1 MKVFKLFPIWVL
13 LLFTGAIQGQVL
25 RSFSSDSVVYVQEM
39 RSFFDQIINKE
50 NKAEALAT
58 LETFGVLLQNE
69 SFDAKEK
76 QQIYQLSNLM
86 LSKRMRSY
94 PDFVL
99 FLQALSAMKTK
110 PLAAESY
117 RDWLRGARLT
127 LERNSGGRDFGAIL
141 QFTLWLLNENVL
153 YRTRTFEWR
162 TDAAKYAFIAD
173 SSFRVQFPKVD
184 LKGASKNDSTTLF
197 ATSGTYDPV
206 NEIWHGA
213 DGKIT
218 WQRAG
223 LPADSVFVLLSNY
236 QIDMR
241 SSGLTADSVRF
252 YNLSYFGQPLLGS
265 IEDKVSA
272 NRITPDNALY
282 PFFQSYIRSLF
293 IESLFQD
300 VDYEGGFAMKGAKI
314 FGSGDEFIPAMLTF
328 KRPYRDKQGKYDLL
342 IARSDAFVMEPDR
355 INAASAAV
363 TIYHQD
369 DSLFH
374 AGLRFRYMHPKR
386 EVSMLRTDRGLMES
400 PWFDT
405 YHHVDIHCEGLYWR
419 MDEPEIRFRALMGVQ
434 QVSNATFVSRKFYN
448 ERMYDAIQGIDYTS
462 PLVRLYQYSKQYNTR
477 KFYIEELA
485 RFIKYPINQTES
497 MVIGLARDGFI
508 FYNLETK
515 QGVITDKAFHFV
527 DARSH
532 RTDYDVISFR
542 SYVENDDNALLSLD
556 NFDLKIKGVPVV
568 SISDSQNVYIY
579 PKEQELVLRKNL
591 NFLFSGRI
599 TAGLFEFMAQACSF
613 EYDTFRLNLP
623 TIEYMKFKVQAFDAA
638 PGEQRYVDVKTV
650 VSDISG
656 DLLIDYPT
664 NKSGLKDYPRYPI
677 FNSKSESYVY
687 YDQDSAYKEAY
698 NRERFYYNLKPFT
711 LESLVNA
718 STENLIFDGYL
729 YSGGIF
735 QPEVNKPL
743 SVMRDYSLGFEVTSP
758 PGGYPVYNHKGMFTD
773 TVRLTMSGLHGT
785 GTITFLNTTTKGRNM
800 MFFLDSVN
808 AVADRFEI
816 AAQKSPQAPFPLVK
830 GKNIEQR
837 WWPYQDTML
846 LATTDSA
853 FRMFD
858 NKVAHKGE
866 LVYSPSVLTG
876 SGTMRFYGATTTSNH
891 YMYGNNHF
899 DSDTLNLK
907 INSLDDKQIAF
918 ASNRYSAHVD
928 FESNNA
934 SFAATGNHSQI
945 ILPLTQY
952 LASME
957 RFDWHINR
965 RELVMR
971 SSASA
976 GGADF
981 DKLSLREMINAAPD
995 GARLVSTHP
1004 LQDSLTF
1011 NATQATFS
1019 LDSNTL
1025 IASGVKIIKV
1035 ADAAIFPGDGRVSIK
1050 SKAVMAP
1057 LRVAS
1062 IVADTINKIHL
1073 IKNAAVTI
1081 ESRYFYRAN
1090 GTYAYN
1096 NLLGEEQI
1104 VQFDNIY
1111 VDSSYQT
1118 VAQGQVMPEQNFMFS
1133 PQWQYRGTINLNA
1146 RDPLLDFDGAF
1157 MPMQDCDKELA
1168 RWVKFRQ
1175 RVQPDSL
1182 VFTVPTQPEEFAYK
1196 KLYAGFFHSNEDNR
1210 VYPAFLSRKGYYSDT
1225 LMLSVEGAVTA
1236 RNKGR
1241 EFLIAAP
1248 GDLKTPLNLDPPNPW
1263 IRLNTEQC
1271 HFTAS
1276 GPLNFGADFGAV
1288 KLQSFGNIDHF
1299 IIPDSTRFEAFF
1311 TIDFPFKAEALTL
1324 MLQDLDKANTAGIK
1338 LSGDPAAMAYRQLLG
1353 AELATEVIYNL
1364 STFGT
1369 LRRIPDELKKSLVLS
1384 QVTLRYN
1391 PASRSFISEGKIGVS
1406 MVAGEPVNKYFDGFM
1421 EIVRKRSGDILTI
1434 YIEVNRRQ
1442 WYIFQYS
1449 SNLMQ
1454 ATSSNNDYN
1463 NILIEDVSG
1472 RKEKGDEQ
1480 GYRYINMPTS
1490 TKNRILRAWRTE
1502 ETNEE
1507 E

>member
-1 MKVFKLFPIWVL
+1 MKVFKIFPAL
-13 LLFTGAIQGQVL
+13 LLLLISGALPGQAL
-25 RSFSSDSVVYVQEM
+25 RAFSTDSVVYVQEM
-39 RSFFDQIINKE
+39 RTFFDQIINKD
-50 NKAEALAT
+50 NKEEALAV
-58 LETFGVLLQNE
+58 LGTFSALWQNE
-69 SFDAKEK
+69 SFDATEK

-86 LSKRMRSY
+86 LGKRMRSY
-94 PDFVL
+94 PDFVQ
-99 FLQALSAMKTK
+99 FLQVLSAMKTK
-110 PLAAESY
+110 PIAAESY
-117 RDWLRGARLT
+117 RNWLLGARIS
-127 LERNSGGRDFGAIL
+127 LEKTRGGRDFESML
-141 QFTLWLLNENVL
+141 QFTVWLINDNVL

-162 TDAAKYAFIAD
+162 AGSTNYTFVAD
-173 SSFRVQFPKVD
+173 SNFRVSFPRLD
-184 LKGASKNDSTTLF
+184 LQGVSKNDSTTLWS
-197 ATSGTYDPV
+197 TSGTYDPV
-206 NEIWHGA
+206 DEKWTGY
-213 DGKIT
+213 DGKIN

-223 LPADSVFVLLSNY
+223 LPADSVYVLLSNY
-236 QIDMR
+236 RIDMR

-265 IEDKVSA
+265 VEEKVST
-272 NRITPDNALY
+272 NVITPDNALY
-282 PFFQSYIRSLF
+282 PFFQSYLRKLF
-293 IESLFQD
+293 VSNIFED

-314 FGSGDEFIPAMLTF
+314 FGSGDEFTPAKLIF
-328 KRPYRDKQGKYDLL
+328 KRPYRDKQGNYDLL
-342 IARSDAFVMEPDR
+342 VARSDAFVIEPDR

-363 TIYHQD
+363 TICHQD

-419 MDEPEIRFRALMGVQ
+419 MDEPEIRFRALQGMQ
-434 QVSNATFVSRKFYN
+434 QVSNATFVSRKYYD
-448 ERMYDAIQGIDYTS
+448 ERMYDAIQGIDNTS
-462 PLVRLYQYSKQYNTR
+462 PLVRLYQYSKQFDTR

-485 RFIKYPINQTES
+485 KFIKYPINQTES

-515 QGVITDKAFHFV
+515 QGVITDKTFHFV
-527 DARSH
+527 NARSL
-532 RTDYDVISFR
+532 RTDYDVIAFQSH
-542 SYVENDDNALLSLD
+542 VEKDDNALLSLD

-579 PKEQELVLRKNL
+579 PNEQELVLRKNL
-591 NFLFSGRI
+591 DFLFSGRI

-623 TIEYMKFKVQAFDAA
+623 TIEYMKFKVKAFDAA

-687 YDQDSAYKEAY
+687 YDQDSAYKDAY

-743 SVMRDYSLGFEVTSP
+743 SVMKDYSLGFEVISP

-773 TVRLTMSGLHGT
+773 TVRLTMSGLQGT

-808 AVADRFEI
+808 AVVDRFEI
-816 AAQKSPQAPFPLVK
+816 TAQKSPKAPFPSVK
-830 GKNIEQR
+830 GENIEER

-846 LATTDSA
+846 LATTDST

-858 NKVAHKGE
+858 DKVAHKGE
-866 LVYSPSVLTG
+866 LIYSPTVLTG
-876 SGTMRFYGATTTSNH
+876 SGTMRFYGATTTSRR
-891 YMYGNNHF
+891 YLYGNNHF

-918 ASNRYSAHVD
+918 ASDRYSAHVD
-928 FESNNA
+928 FDSGTA
-934 SFAATGNHSQI
+934 SFASTGKHSQI
-945 ILPLTQY
+945 NLPITQY

-957 RFDWHINR
+957 RFDWHINQR
-965 RELVMR
+965 DIVMR
-971 SSASA
+971 SNAAA
-976 GGADF
+976 GSSDF
-981 DKLSLREMINAAPD
+981 DKLSLREMIDAVPD

-1004 LQDSLTF
+1004 LQDSLAF
-1011 NATQATFS
+1011 NATQAAFS
-1019 LDSNTL
+1019 LDSNMI

-1035 ADAAIFPGDGRVSIK
+1035 ADAAIFPGDGRVSV
-1050 SKAVMAP
+1050 KADAAMAP
-1057 LRVAS
+1057 LHAAS
-1062 IVADTINKIHL
+1062 IVADTSNKIHL
-1073 IKNAAVTI
+1073 IKDADVSI
-1081 ESRYFYRAN
+1081 ESRYFYRAK
-1090 GTYAYN
+1090 GTYAYS
-1096 NLLGEEQI
+1096 NLLDEEQI

-1133 PQWQYRGTINLNA
+1133 PQWQYRGTVNLNA

-1157 MPMQDCDKELA
+1157 MPIQDCNTELS

-1182 VFTVPTQPEEFAYK
+1182 VFTVPAQPEEFAYK

-1225 LMLSVEGAVTA
+1225 LMLSVEGAVSV

-1241 EFLIAAP
+1241 EFIIAAP
-1248 GDLKTPLNLDPPNPW
+1248 DDLKTPLNLDPPNPW
-1263 IRLNTEQC
+1263 IRLNTDAC

-1276 GPLNFGADFGAV
+1276 GSLNFGADLGEV
-1288 KLQSFGNIDHF
+1288 RLQSFGNIDHY

-1311 TIDFPFKAEALTL
+1311 TIDFPFKAEALAL

-1338 LSGDPAAMAYRQLLG
+1338 LAGGPAAMAFRQLLG
-1353 AELATEVIYNL
+1353 TEQATEVIYNL

-1369 LRRIPDELKKSLVLS
+1369 LRRVPDELKKSLVLS

-1391 PASRSFISEGKIGVS
+1391 PASRSFISEGKIGIS

-1449 SNLMQ
+1449 GNLMQ

-1463 NILIEDVSG
+1463 NILIEDVSS
-1472 RKEKGDEQ
+1472 RKEKGDVQ

-1490 TKNRILRAWRTE
+1490 TKNRILRAWRGD

>member
-1 MKVFKLFPIWVL
+1 MKYFKIFPVL
-13 LLFTGAIQGQVL
+13 LLLLVSGTLPGQAL
-25 RSFSSDSVVYVQEM
+25 RSFTADSVVYVQEM
-39 RSFFDQIINKE
+39 RTFFDQIINKE
-50 NKAEALAT
+50 NKTEALAT
-58 LETFGVLLQNE
+58 LGTFGALWQNE

-76 QQIYQLSNLM
+76 QQIYTISNLM

-94 PDFVL
+94 PDFVQ
-99 FLQALSAMKTK
+99 FLQTLSAMKTK
-110 PLAAESY
+110 PVSTQSY
-117 RDWLRGARLT
+117 RSWLLGANLT
-127 LERNSGGRDFGAIL
+127 LENNRGGRDFSSML
-141 QFTLWLLNENVL
+141 QFSLWLINENVL

-162 TDAAKYAFIAD
+162 TDAANYSFVAD
-173 SSFRVQFPKVD
+173 SNFRVQFPKVD
-184 LKGASKNDSTTLF
+184 LKGVSKNDSTTLI
-197 ATSGTYDPV
+197 ATNGTYDPV
-206 NEIWHGA
+206 KETWSGY

-223 LPADSVFVLLSNY
+223 LSGDSVFVLLSDY
-236 QIDMR
+236 RIDMR

-252 YNLSYFGQPLLGS
+252 YNLSFFGQPLLGS
-265 IEDKVSA
+265 VEDKVSA
-272 NRITPDNALY
+272 NVIIPENALY
-282 PFFQSYIRSLF
+282 PFFQSYIRTLF
-293 IESLFQD
+293 IEGLFRD

-314 FGSGDEFIPAMLTF
+314 FGSGDEFTPAKLTF

-374 AGLRFRYMHPKR
+374 TGLRFRYMHPQR

-405 YHHVDIHCEGLYWR
+405 YHDVDIHCEGLYWR
-419 MDEPEIRFRALMGVQ
+419 MDEPEIRFRALKGVQ
-434 QVSNATFVSRKFYN
+434 QVSNATFVSRKYYD
-448 ERMYDAIQGIDYTS
+448 ERMYDAIQGIDNTS

-477 KFYIEELA
+477 KFFVEELA
-485 RFIKYPINQTES
+485 RFIKYPVNQTES
-497 MVIGLARDGFI
+497 MVIGLAREGFI
-508 FYNLETK
+508 FYNLETQ

-527 DARSH
+527 DARSL
-532 RTDYDVISFR
+532 RTDYDVIAFR
-542 SYVENDDNALLSLD
+542 SYVEKDDNALLSLD
-556 NFDLKIKGVPVV
+556 NFDLKLKGVPMV

-623 TIEYMKFKVQAFDAA
+623 TIEYMKFKVKAFDAV

-698 NRERFYYNLKPFT
+698 NRKRFYYNLKPFT

-718 STENLIFDGYL
+718 PTENLIFDGYL
-729 YSGGIF
+729 NSGGIF

-743 SVMRDYSLGFEVTSP
+743 SVMQDYSLGFEVTSP
-758 PGGYPVYNHKGMFTD
+758 PEGYPVYNNKGVFTD
-773 TVRLTMSGLHGT
+773 TVRLTMSGLQGT
-785 GTITFLNTTTKGRNM
+785 GTIKYLNTTTKGRDM
-800 MFFLDSVN
+800 MFFLDSVK
-808 AVADRFEI
+808 AVVDQFEI
-816 AAQKSPQAPFPLVK
+816 AAQISPKAPFPSVK
-830 GKNIEQR
+830 GKNIEER

-853 FRMFD
+853 FRMFSD
-858 NKVAHKGE
+858 KVNHKGQ
-866 LVYSPSVLTG
+866 LVYTPRELTG
-876 SGTMRFYGATTTSNH
+876 SGTMRFYGATATSGH
-891 YMYGNNHF
+891 YLYGNDYF
-899 DSDTLNLK
+899 DSDTLSLK
-907 INSLDDKQIAF
+907 ISSLDDKQIAF
-918 ASNRYSAHVD
+918 SSDRYNAHVD
-928 FESNNA
+928 FTKGTG
-934 SFAATGNHSQI
+934 SFAATDKHSQI
-945 ILPLTQY
+945 NLPVTQY

-957 RFDWHINR
+957 RFDWHISR
-965 RELVMR
+965 KEIVMR
-971 SSASA
+971 SNATGGSA
-976 GGADF
+976 GF
-981 DKLSLREMINAAPD
+981 DKLSLREMMDAVPD

-1004 LQDSLTF
+1004 LQDSLAF
-1011 NATQATFS
+1011 NATQAAFS

-1025 IASGVKIIKV
+1025 VATGVEIIKV
-1035 ADAAIFPGDGRVSIK
+1035 ADAAIFPGDGRVSVK
-1050 SKAVMAP
+1050 AKAVMAP
-1057 LRVAS
+1057 LRAAS

-1073 IKNAAVTI
+1073 IKNADVSI
-1081 ESRYFYRAN
+1081 ESRYFYRAK

-1096 NLLGEEQI
+1096 NLLDEEQI
-1104 VQFDNIY
+1104 IQFDNIY

-1118 VAQGQVMPEQNFMFS
+1118 VAQGQVLPEQNFMFS
-1133 PQWQYRGTINLNA
+1133 PQWQYRGTVNLNA
-1146 RDPLLDFDGAF
+1146 RNPLLDFDGAF
-1157 MPMQDCDKELA
+1157 MPIQDCDKELA

-1182 VFTVPTQPEEFAYK
+1182 VFAVPAQPEEYAYK

-1210 VYPAFLSRKGYYSDT
+1210 VYPAFLSRRGYYSDT
-1225 LMLSVEGAVTA
+1225 LMLRVEGAVTA

-1263 IRLNTEQC
+1263 IRLNTELC

-1276 GPLNFGADFGAV
+1276 GPLNFGADFGQVA
-1288 KLQSFGNIDHF
+1288 LEAFGNIDHY

-1324 MLQDLDKANTAGIK
+1324 MLQDLNKANTAGIK
-1338 LSGDPAAMAYRQLLG
+1338 LSGGPTAMAYRQLMG
-1353 AELATEVIYNL
+1353 EERATEIIYNL

-1369 LRRIPDELKKSLVLS
+1369 LRRIPEELKKSLVIS
-1384 QVTLRYN
+1384 EVTMRYN

-1406 MVAGEPVNKYFDGFM
+1406 MVAGELVNKYFDGFM

-1434 YIEVNRRQ
+1434 YIEIDRRQ

-1449 SNLMQ
+1449 GNLMQ

-1463 NILIEDVSG
+1463 TMLMEEVSS
-1472 RKEKGDEQ
+1472 RKSKGDEQ

-1490 TKNRILRAWRTE
+1490 TKNRILRAWRADD
-1502 ETNEE
+1502 TNQDE
-1507 E
+1507 

>member
-1 MKVFKLFPIWVL
+1 M
-13 LLFTGAIQGQVL
+13 LLFISGTLPGQAL
-25 RSFSSDSVVYVQEM
+25 RSFSTDSVAFVQEM
-39 RSFFDQIINKE
+39 RTFFDQIINKE

-58 LETFGVLLQNE
+58 LETFGTLWQNE
-69 SFDAKEK
+69 SFDATEK
-76 QQIYQLSNLM
+76 QQIYHLSNLM
-86 LSKRMRSY
+86 LGKRLRSY
-94 PDFVL
+94 PDFVH

-110 PLAAESY
+110 AISADSY
-117 RDWLRGARLT
+117 RNWLLGADIT
-127 LERNSGGRDFGAIL
+127 LQNKRGGRDFGLML
-141 QFTLWLLNENVL
+141 QFTAWLLNENVL

-162 TDAAKYAFIAD
+162 TDAAKFAFVAD
-173 SSFRVQFPKVD
+173 SNFRVQFPKLN
-184 LKGASKNDSTTLF
+184 LKGVSKNDSTTLM
-197 ATSGTYDPV
+197 ATGGTYDPI
-206 NEIWHGA
+206 NEVWQGN

-223 LPADSVFVLLSNY
+223 LPADSVYVLLGDY
-236 QIDMR
+236 RIDLR

-252 YNLSYFGQPLLGS
+252 YNLAFFGQPMLGS
-265 IEDKVSA
+265 VQEKVSA
-272 NRITPDNALY
+272 DRVTPDNALY
-282 PFFQSYIRSLF
+282 PYFQSYIRSLF
-293 IESLFQD
+293 IDGIFED

-314 FGSGDEFIPAMLTF
+314 IGTGDDYTPAKLTF

-342 IARSDAFVMEPDR
+342 IARSDAFVIEPDR

-374 AGLRFRYMHPKR
+374 AGLRFRYMHPQR

-405 YHHVDIHCEGLYWR
+405 YHHVDIDCEGLYWR

-448 ERMYDAIQGIDYTS
+448 EGMYDAIQGIDYTS
-462 PLVRLYQYSKQYNTR
+462 PLVRLYQYSKEYDTR

-485 RFIKYPINQTES
+485 RFIKYPVNQTES
-497 MVIGLARDGFI
+497 MVIGLAREGFI
-508 FYNLETK
+508 FYNLETQ
-515 QGVITDKAFHFV
+515 QGIITDKTFHFV
-527 DARSH
+527 DARSL
-532 RTDYDVISFR
+532 RTDYDVIAFR
-542 SYVENDDNALLSLD
+542 SYVEKDDNALLSLD

-591 NFLFSGRI
+591 DFLFSGRI
-599 TAGLFEFMAQACSF
+599 KAGLFEFMAQACLF

-623 TIEYMKFKVQAFDAA
+623 TIEYMKFKVRAFDAA
-638 PGEQRYVDVKTV
+638 PGEQTYVDVKTV

-687 YDQDSAYKEAY
+687 YDQDSAYKKAY
-698 NRERFYYNLKPFT
+698 ARDRFYYNLKPFT

-743 SVMRDYSLGFEVTSP
+743 SVMKDYSLGFEVTSP
-758 PGGYPVYNHKGMFTD
+758 PGGYPVYNNKGMFTD
-773 TVRLTMSGLHGT
+773 TVRLSMSGLQGT
-785 GTITFLNTTTKGRNM
+785 GTITYLNTTTKGRNM

-816 AAQKSPQAPFPLVK
+816 TAQKSPQTPFPSVK

-858 NKVAHKGE
+858 DKVKHKGQ
-866 LVYSPSVLTG
+866 LVFATHQLTG
-876 SGTMRFYGATTTSNH
+876 SGTMRFYGATTTSMH
-891 YMYGNNHF
+891 YLYGNDYF

-907 INSLDDKQIAF
+907 INSLDDQQIAF
-918 ASNRYSAHVD
+918 ASDRYNAHVD
-928 FESNNA
+928 FSSGTG
-934 SFAATGNHSQI
+934 SFAATDKRSQI
-945 ILPLTQY
+945 NLLLTQY

-957 RFDWHINR
+957 SFDWHIHR
-965 RELVMR
+965 REIEMR
-971 SSASA
+971 SNATS
-976 GGADF
+976 GHTDF
-981 DKLSLREMINAAPD
+981 DKLSLREKIDAVPD

-1004 LQDSLTF
+1004 LQDSLAF
-1011 NATQATFS
+1011 NALQAAYS

-1025 IASGVKIIKV
+1025 MASGVKIIKV
-1035 ADAAIFPGDGRVSIK
+1035 ADAAIFPGDGRVSVK
-1050 SKAVMAP
+1050 TKAVMAP
-1057 LRVAS
+1057 LRGAS
-1062 IVADTINKIHL
+1062 IIADTINKIHL
-1073 IKNAAVTI
+1073 IKGAEVSI

-1090 GTYAYN
+1090 GTYAYS
-1096 NLLGEEQI
+1096 NLLDKEQI

-1111 VDSSYQT
+1111 VDSGYQT
-1118 VAQGQVMPEQNFMFS
+1118 VAQGQVLPEQKFMFS
-1133 PQWQYRGTINLNA
+1133 PQWQYRGTVNLNA

-1182 VFTVPTQPEEFAYK
+1182 VFPVPAQPEEYAYK

-1248 GDLKTPLNLDPPNPW
+1248 GDLDTPLNLDPPNPW
-1263 IRLNTEQC
+1263 IRLNTDQC

-1288 KLQSFGNIDHF
+1288 VLQSFGNIDHY
-1299 IIPDSTRFEAFF
+1299 IIPDSTRFDAFF

-1338 LSGDPAAMAYRQLLG
+1338 LSGGPAAMAYRQLLG
-1353 AELATEVIYNL
+1353 TERATEVIYNL

-1369 LRRIPDELKKSLVLS
+1369 LRRVPDELKKSLVIS
-1384 QVTLRYN
+1384 QVTFRYN
-1391 PASRSFISEGKIGVS
+1391 PASRSFISEGKIGVG

-1434 YIEVNRRQ
+1434 YIEIDRRQ

-1449 SNLMQ
+1449 GNLMQ

-1463 NILIEDVSG
+1463 NILIEEVTN
-1472 RKEKGDEQ
+1472 RKDKGDEQ

-1490 TKNRILRAWRTE
+1490 TKNRILRAWRTD
-1502 ETNEE
+1502 ETNQDE
-1507 E
+1507 